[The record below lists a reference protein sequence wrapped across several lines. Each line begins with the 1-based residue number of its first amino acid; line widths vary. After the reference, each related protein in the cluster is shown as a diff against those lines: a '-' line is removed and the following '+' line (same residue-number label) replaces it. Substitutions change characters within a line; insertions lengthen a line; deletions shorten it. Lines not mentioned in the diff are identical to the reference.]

1 MCFRKGG
8 VQVAASKSKIGLAAI
23 LLLLVVLL
31 VAAGLWAWLTLSSR
45 PATVPFVELLYQQ
58 TFAPLSDANPN
69 LPLRHPEDGYLFR
82 SAESRLYPAMDRPM
96 ERSPRL
102 LLGLGVHF
110 LYDLRDV
117 SSVHALRSFGQRSG
131 SWNVA
136 DAQDFERVAGL
147 DPLSW
152 FRLGPQVEASYSG
165 DGCEVAVEGE
175 HKSLKLGERL
185 VVWTGSESLAF
196 ADYLKE
202 LKAVDPDLEAPTG
215 TELDYVNQVLRRD
228 ADDRVT
234 IHGRILATCHGE
246 VEFVNIDLVTL
257 AKQIRTH
264 MDRGQ
269 YAQAASALETHL
281 SILPDDQAARDLLS
295 RLRSQGEDVEEF
307 RRLHGRVELPPG
319 QGGSGFAFVMVRR
332 TDDPPH
338 LIRKQAEVK
347 DGEYEI
353 FLPAREYEVL
363 CSVEGFRFQTRTVDL
378 STSDEADFAFSASDR
393 L

>member
-1 MCFRKGG
+1 MS
-8 VQVAASKSKIGLAAI
+8 VAASHRSVGFAAI
-23 LLLLVVLL
+23 LLLLL
-31 VAAGLWAWLTLSSR
+31 AGGLWAWRTLSSG
-45 PATVPFVELLYQQ
+45 PATVAFVELLYQQ
-58 TFAPLSDANPN
+58 SFVSLSDDDPH

-82 SAESRLYPAMDRPM
+82 SDERRLYPAMDRPM
-96 ERSPRL
+96 ERSPGL

-110 LYDLRDV
+110 IHDLRDV
-117 SSVHALRSFGQRSG
+117 SSVHALRSFGQRSA

-136 DAQDFERVAGL
+136 DTQDFERVAGL

-152 FRLGPQVEASYSG
+152 FRLGPQVEVSYSG

-175 HKSLKLGERL
+175 HESLKEGERR
-185 VVWTGSESLAF
+185 VVWTGSESLAY
-196 ADYLKE
+196 ADYVKE
-202 LKAVDPDLEAPTG
+202 VRAVNPDLEEPTG
-215 TELDYVNQVLRRD
+215 TDRDLVKRILRMG

-246 VEFVNIDLVTL
+246 VDFINTDLVIL

-269 YAQAASALETHL
+269 YAQAASALEIHL
-281 SILPDDQAARDLLS
+281 SILPGDQATRDLLS
-295 RLRSQGEDVEEF
+295 RVRSRGEEGEES

-319 QGGSGFAFVMVRR
+319 QTGSGLAFIMVRR
-332 TDDPPH
+332 SDDPPH
-338 LIRKQAEVK
+338 LIRKQADVK
-347 DGEYEI
+347 EGEYEI
-353 FLPAREYEVL
+353 FLPAGEYEVL
-363 CSVEGFRFQTRTVDL
+363 CSAEGFRLQTRTVDL